1 VVYLF
6 CVPEQQIFFFMK
18 FQLVL
23 LMALAVS
30 YTSFLSGQQTVSLL
44 KNHSEEGLLPP
55 ELNAQRHRTAEI
67 QTDLLS
73 LAKSSTL
80 KLDLFEDIS
89 YNVKLER
96 LDRKHVV
103 GDVDVYWGNSGDPA
117 WAHLPHYND
126 VILTVNRS
134 NGKAIVYAMTSDG
147 MFVVTPTMEKNRY
160 LIYQATDVDWEAAGC
175 ANLSKTIALGFAD
188 KQVMMSGCEEQD
200 TNGNYVVDMF
210 FSYSHEA
217 ELALGDVVAH
227 SIAQAETVNVG
238 LANSLVTNTYLRD
251 VK

>member
-1 VVYLF
+1 
-6 CVPEQQIFFFMK
+6 
-18 FQLVL
+18 
-23 LMALAVS
+23 MALAVS
-30 YTSFLSGQQTVSLL
+30 FTSFLSGQQTVSLL

-117 WAHLPHYND
+117 WAHLSHYND
-126 VILTVNRS
+126 VILTGDGASTWPTRPLAS
-134 NGKAIVYAMTSDG
+134 IYCAM
-147 MFVVTPTMEKNRY
+147 MP
-160 LIYQATDVDWEAAGC
+160 
-175 ANLSKTIALGFAD
+175 
-188 KQVMMSGCEEQD
+188 MMVCG
-200 TNGNYVVDMF
+200 GY
-210 FSYSHEA
+210 
-217 ELALGDVVAH
+217 
-227 SIAQAETVNVG
+227 
-238 LANSLVTNTYLRD
+238 
-251 VK
+251 